1 MKDHLNVAVL
11 VFDGVELVD
20 MNGPVDVFLHAN
32 RYKKDPA
39 FTGLPYNVYTVADK
53 GKDII
58 SEDGSVTIKPSFTF
72 SNCPD
77 PDLIVIP
84 GRISADGTDASI
96 PAEQPYLDFIAKMG
110 AKNKVIM
117 SVCVGLYSL
126 ANTGLLNG
134 KKATTHYLA
143 MAYAEK
149 TWKKVKFIKN
159 VRYVEDGLFVTT
171 GGITSGIDGALYLV
185 KKYNSDAIAQNVA
198 NIMVYQMD
206 APIPPNTIL
215 PLKKQTKQQHKK
227 AVTS

>member
-32 RYKKDPA
+32 RYKTDPA

-77 PDLIVIP
+77 PDLVVIP
-84 GRISADGTDASI
+84 GRIADDGSDSSI
-96 PAEQPYLDFIAKMG
+96 PAEQPYLDFIARMG
-110 AKNKVIM
+110 AKNKAMM

-126 ANTGLLNG
+126 AGTGLLNG

-143 MAYAEK
+143 IAYAEK
-149 TWKKVKFIKN
+149 TWKKVHFVKN

-185 KKYNSDAIAQNVA
+185 KKYNGDTIAQNAA

-206 APIPPNTIL
+206 APIPPNTRL
-215 PLKKQTKQQHKK
+215 PLKK
-227 AVTS
+227 

>member
-58 SEDGSVTIKPSFTF
+58 SEDGAVTIKPSFTF

-84 GRISADGTDASI
+84 GRISADGTDSSI

-126 ANTGLLNG
+126 ASTGLLND
-134 KKATTHYLA
+134 KKATTHYLSI
-143 MAYAEK
+143 AYAEK

-159 VRYVEDGLFVTT
+159 VRYVEDGPFVTT

-185 KKYNSDAIAQNVA
+185 KKYNSDTIAQNVA

-215 PLKKQTKQQHKK
+215 PLKNKH
-227 AVTS
+227 